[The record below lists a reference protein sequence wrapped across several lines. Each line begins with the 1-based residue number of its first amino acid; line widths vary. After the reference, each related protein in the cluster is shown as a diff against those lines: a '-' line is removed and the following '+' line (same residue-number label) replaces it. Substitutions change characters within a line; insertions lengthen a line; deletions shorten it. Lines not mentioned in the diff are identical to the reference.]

1 MDNFTVRDLIKRLG
15 AFLLCLILGAASLTP
30 AFAQEAEKP
39 VRVGWYESPFNITDE
54 FGRRSGYA
62 YEYQRKIAAYTGWRY
77 EYVEGTWSE
86 LMEMLSRGEI
96 DLMSDVSYMAERTEY
111 LLYPNLPMGTEA
123 YYIFTAL
130 NDTRI
135 SSEDVSSLNGK
146 KVGVT
151 KNSIQKGLFLEWAE
165 KHGVQVELVEVTAA
179 EDESLSMMLSG
190 QLDAFLTMDSY
201 SDPETI
207 VPVWKIGSSD
217 FYFAVNRARPDL
229 LAELDAAMSR
239 IQDENRFYN
248 EELNEK
254 YMRSS
259 GSNMYLNAG
268 EKAWLDGHGVIRVG
282 YQDNYLAFC
291 ASDENGQLTGALKDY
306 LSYAATAL
314 ENVELSFEAVA
325 YPTAAAAME
334 ALKNGEV
341 DCMFPANLNANDSET
356 MGVVMSPTLMRTEM
370 DAVVRAADQKAFI
383 RKEQVTV
390 AVNEG
395 NPNYEMFLVDNY
407 PGWQTVH
414 YVDTPACL
422 DQVAAGNADCIIIS
436 NYRFSNI
443 AKQCEKLRL
452 TTVSTGVELDYCFA
466 IRPGDTELYSII
478 AKVTGMV
485 PASSVNAALTY
496 YSTEDAKLS
505 FTDYIMDHLP
515 VVMAVII
522 GVALV
527 IIVLLLLEIRA
538 AKKANEEQHLVET
551 LNKRVFVDALTSVR
565 NKGAYADYIQKL
577 QDRLDQGEAF
587 QFAMGVFD
595 CDDLKTINDDYGH
608 DKGDLYLKAASRL
621 ICRTFQHSPVFRI
634 GGDEFA
640 VVLLNEDYENRDAL
654 ISQFDQASETLCAE
668 AENQWDR
675 VSVARGIAV
684 YDPEIDPAVI
694 DTVRRADKIM
704 YENKRIRKNRA

>member
-1 MDNFTVRDLIKRLG
+1 
-15 AFLLCLILGAASLTP
+15 
-30 AFAQEAEKP
+30 
-39 VRVGWYESPFNITDE
+39 
-54 FGRRSGYA
+54 
-62 YEYQRKIAAYTGWRY
+62 
-77 EYVEGTWSE
+77 
-86 LMEMLSRGEI
+86 
-96 DLMSDVSYMAERTEY
+96 
-111 LLYPNLPMGTEA
+111 
-123 YYIFTAL
+123 
-130 NDTRI
+130 
-135 SSEDVSSLNGK
+135 
-146 KVGVT
+146 
-151 KNSIQKGLFLEWAE
+151 
-165 KHGVQVELVEVTAA
+165 
-179 EDESLSMMLSG
+179 
-190 QLDAFLTMDSY
+190 
-201 SDPETI
+201 
-207 VPVWKIGSSD
+207 
-217 FYFAVNRARPDL
+217 
-229 LAELDAAMSR
+229 MSR
-239 IQDENRFYN
+239 VQDENRFYN

-254 YMRSS
+254 YMRSA
-259 GSNMYLNAG
+259 GSNMFLTAG

-282 YQDNYLAFC
+282 YQDDYLAFC
-291 ASDENGQLTGALKDY
+291 ASDEKGELTGALKDY
-306 LSYAATAL
+306 LAYAATAL
-314 ENVELSFEAVA
+314 ENAELSFEAIS

-334 ALKNGEV
+334 ALEKGKV
-341 DCMFPANLNANDSET
+341 DCVFPANLNDYDSEM
-356 MGVVMSPTLMRTEM
+356 MGVVMSPALMRTEM

-383 RKEQVTV
+383 RKDQVVV

-407 PGWQTVH
+407 PGWQTAH

-443 AKQCEKLRL
+443 AKQCEKLHL

-466 IRPGDTELYSII
+466 IRQGDTELYSII
-478 AKVTGMV
+478 AKVTGIV
-485 PASSVNAALTY
+485 PTSSINAALTY

-538 AKKANEEQHLVET
+538 TKKANEEQHLVET

-577 QDRLDQGEAF
+577 QDRLDQGESF

-621 ICRTFQHSPVFRI
+621 ICHTFQHSPVFRT

-640 VVLLNEDYENRDAL
+640 VILMNEDFENREEL
-654 ISQFDQASETLCAE
+654 ISQFDRAREAVCAE
-668 AENQWDR
+668 AENPWDE

-684 YDPEIDPAVI
+684 YDPKTDPAVI

-704 YENKRIRKNRA
+704 YENKRLRKMKA

>member
-1 MDNFTVRDLIKRLG
+1 MDNFNVGVFIKR
-15 AFLLCLILGAASLTP
+15 LLCLILGLAALTP
-30 AFAQEAEKP
+30 ALAQDGEKT

-54 FGRRSGYA
+54 LGRRSGYA

-86 LMEMLSRGEI
+86 LIQMLAQGEI

-111 LLYPNLPMGTEA
+111 MLYPNLPMGTET

-130 NDTRI
+130 HNTDI
-135 SSEDVSSLNGK
+135 SSEDISTLNGK

-165 KHGVQVELVEVTAA
+165 KNGVQMELVEVTTP
-179 EDESLSMMLSG
+179 EDESLKMMCSG
-190 QLDAFLTMDSY
+190 QLDAFLTVDSY

-217 FYFAVNRARPDL
+217 FYFVVNKDRPDL

-239 IQDENRFYN
+239 VQDENRFYN

-254 YMRSS
+254 YMRSA
-259 GSNMYLNAG
+259 GSNMFLTAG

-291 ASDENGQLTGALKDY
+291 ASDEKGELTGALKDY
-306 LSYAATAL
+306 LAYAATAL
-314 ENVELSFEAVA
+314 ENAELSFEAIS

-334 ALKNGEV
+334 ALEKGKV
-341 DCMFPANLNANDSET
+341 DCVFPANLNDYDSEM
-356 MGVVMSPTLMRTEM
+356 MGVVMSPALMRTEM

-383 RKEQVTV
+383 RKDQVVV

-407 PGWQTVH
+407 PGWQTAH

-443 AKQCEKLRL
+443 AKQCEKLHL
-452 TTVSTGVELDYCFA
+452 TTISTGVELDYCFA
-466 IRPGDTELYSII
+466 IRQGDTELYSII
-478 AKVTGMV
+478 AKVTGIV
-485 PASSVNAALTY
+485 PTSSINAALTY

-522 GVALV
+522 GVSLV

-538 AKKANEEQHLVET
+538 TKKANEEQHLVET

-577 QDRLDQGEAF
+577 QDRLDQGESF

-621 ICRTFQHSPVFRI
+621 ICHTFQHSPVFRT

-640 VVLLNEDYENRDAL
+640 VILMNEDFENREEL
-654 ISQFDQASETLCAE
+654 ISQFDRAREAVCAE
-668 AENQWDR
+668 AENPWDE

-684 YDPEIDPAVI
+684 YDPKTDPAVI

-704 YENKRIRKNRA
+704 YENKRLRKMKA

>member
-1 MDNFTVRDLIKRLG
+1 MNNFTLRDMIKRL
-15 AFLLCLILGAASLTP
+15 AVFLLCLILGLAALTP
-30 AFAQEAEKP
+30 AWAQDAEKT
-39 VRVGWYESPFNITDE
+39 VRVGWYESPFNKTDA

-86 LMEMLSRGEI
+86 LIQMLAQGEI
-96 DLMSDVSYMAERTEY
+96 DLMSDVSYMAERTEHM
-111 LLYPNLPMGTEA
+111 LYPNLPMGTET

-130 NDTRI
+130 DNTEI

-151 KNSIQKGLFLEWAE
+151 KNSIQKSLFLEWAE

-179 EDESLSMMLSG
+179 EDESLNMMRGG
-190 QLDAFLTMDSY
+190 QLDAFLTVDSY

-217 FYFAVNRARPDL
+217 FYFAVNKARPDL

-239 IQDENRFYN
+239 IEDENRFYN

-259 GSNMYLNAG
+259 GSNMFLTAA

-291 ASDENGQLTGALKDY
+291 ASDEKGELTGALKDY
-306 LSYAATAL
+306 LSCAATAL
-314 ENVELSFEAVA
+314 ENAALSFEAVS

-334 ALKNGEV
+334 ALEKGEV
-341 DCMFPANLNANDSET
+341 DCVFPANLNDYDSET
-356 MGVVMSPTLMRTEM
+356 MGVVMSPALMRTEM

-383 RKEQVTV
+383 RKEQVVV

-443 AKQCEKLRL
+443 AKQCEKLHL

-466 IRPGDTELYSII
+466 IRQGDTELYSII
-478 AKVTGMV
+478 AKVTGIV
-485 PASSVNAALTY
+485 PASSINAALTY

-515 VVMAVII
+515 AVMAVII

-538 AKKANEEQHLVET
+538 TKKANEEQHLVET

-577 QDRLDQGEAF
+577 QERLDAGETV

-621 ICRTFQHSPVFRI
+621 ICHTFQHSPVFRI

-640 VVLLNEDYENRDAL
+640 VILMNEDFENREGL
-654 ISQFDQASETLCAE
+654 ISQFDQAREEICAA
-668 AENQWDR
+668 AENPWDQ
-675 VSVARGIAV
+675 VSVAQGVAV
-684 YDPEIDPAVI
+684 YDPKNDPAVI

-704 YENKRIRKNRA
+704 YENKRLRKMKA